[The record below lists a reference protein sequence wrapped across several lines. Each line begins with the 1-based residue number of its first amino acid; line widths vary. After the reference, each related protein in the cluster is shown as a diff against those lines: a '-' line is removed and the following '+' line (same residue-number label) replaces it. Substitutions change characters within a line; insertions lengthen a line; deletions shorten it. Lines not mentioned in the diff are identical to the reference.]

1 MCTAIFD
8 DGLFGRT
15 LDLEY
20 SYSESVVIT
29 PRKYKFKYLYENDN
43 GENSII
49 GVAHV
54 QNGVPLYYDGMNE
67 MGLCMAGLNF
77 PKYTIYQNF
86 RDGKINVASF
96 EFIPYILKN
105 CDSVDDAVKLLEKI
119 NITADNFSSSL
130 MATPLHWMI
139 VDKKDAIVV
148 ESGENGLKIHKNPYG
163 VMTNSPNF
171 EFHKANLSNFM
182 GISGE
187 TPENKICNTD
197 IEIYSRGLGGVGL
210 PGDFSSA
217 SRFIRG
223 VFLKNH
229 TVKEK
234 DKINRFFHIM
244 DSLTVPKGCI
254 ITDTGESVYT
264 VYTSCMDMKNCEYN
278 YLTYENRSIKSVGLF
293 DFDLDEDKIINIKM
307 NCK

>member
-8 DGLFGRT
+8 DMLFGRT

-20 SYSESVVIT
+20 SYGESIVIT
-29 PRKYKFKYLYENDN
+29 PRGYKFKYLYENDN
-43 GENSII
+43 GENGII
-49 GVAHV
+49 GVAHI
-54 QNGVPLYYDGMNE
+54 QNGMPLYYDGMNE
-67 MGLCMAGLNF
+67 MGLCVAGLNF
-77 PKYTIYQNF
+77 PKYALYQSF
-86 RDGKINVASF
+86 KEGKINIASF

-105 CDSVDDAVKLLEKI
+105 CESVEDAITLLEKM

-130 MATPLHWMI
+130 VATPLHWMI

-148 ESGENGLKIHKNPYG
+148 ESGENGLKIHKNFYG

-187 TPENKICNTD
+187 TPENRICNTD

-229 TVKEK
+229 TVKDG
-234 DKINRFFHIM
+234 DKIGRFFHIM
-244 DSLTVPKGCI
+244 DNLSVPKGCI
-254 ITDTGESVYT
+254 ITDAGESVYT
-264 VYTSCMDMKNCEYN
+264 VYTSCMDIKNCEYN
-278 YLTYENRSIKSVGLF
+278 FVTYENRCIKKVMLY
-293 DFDLDEDKIINIKM
+293 DYLLDGNELLKFEVHK
-307 NCK
+307 

>member
-8 DGLFGRT
+8 DMLFGRT
-15 LDLEY
+15 LDLEC
-20 SYSESVVIT
+20 SYGESIVIT
-29 PRKYKFKYLYENDN
+29 PRKYKFKYLYEKDN
-43 GENSII
+43 GENGII
-49 GVAHV
+49 GVAHI
-54 QNGVPLYYDGMNE
+54 QNGMPLYYDGMNE
-67 MGLCMAGLNF
+67 MGLCVAGLNF
-77 PKYTIYQNF
+77 PKYAVYQSF
-86 RDGKINVASF
+86 KEGKINIASF

-105 CDSVDDAVKLLEKI
+105 CESVEDAITLLEKM
-119 NITADNFSSSL
+119 NITVDNFSSSL

-148 ESGENGLKIHKNPYG
+148 ESGENGLKIHKNFYG

-182 GISGE
+182 GVSGE

-229 TVKEK
+229 TVKDG
-234 DKINRFFHIM
+234 DKIGRFFHIM
-244 DSLTVPKGCI
+244 DNLSVPKGCI

-264 VYTSCMDMKNCEYN
+264 IYTSCMDIKNCEYN
-278 YLTYENRSIKSVGLF
+278 FVTYENRCIKKVMLY
-293 DFDLDEDKIINIKM
+293 DYLLDGNELLKFEVHK
-307 NCK
+307 